1 MALGSFPKPGSVVIL
16 KPGETLVT
24 GDDYQEYTIT
34 LGTLA
39 NAFIVLYGTQY
50 DTTKMIDPGAT
61 IGLAFNHTISGGQS
75 ITLKSNESFAIKIF
89 QLTSCMNLIS

>member
-1 MALGSFPKPGSVVIL
+1 M
-16 KPGETLVT
+16 VT

-89 QLTSCMNLIS
+89 PADLLYELDFIKKNGIAIQRG